1 MNFLK
6 LFIFAFMLLPLAL
19 PAQDLTGIAVDYLT
33 TKAVEQVEKQLFST
47 DTTDTAPEE
56 DEGWDDYFRTSDL
69 ETESATGF
77 RRDSEA
83 PAGVRTGCICMDGS
97 RRDERGRGACSGR
110 GGVRFWIYQVGEDST
125 VHFPTDRHWDHPEP
139 LSERE
144 LNNLSAYNTS
154 PGDDDEEK
162 DEAPDSFWMGQGLNF
177 GLWDVLAAM
186 MICLTMAYTSK
197 LWFGN
202 D

>member
-1 MNFLK
+1 MNFCK
-6 LFIFAFMLLPLAL
+6 PFFFALLLIPATGA
-19 PAQDLTGIAVDYLT
+19 AQDLTGV
-33 TKAVEQVEKQLFST
+33 AVEFLTNKAAEQIEKQLFST
-47 DTTDTAPEE
+47 DTTEITADE

-77 RRDSEA
+77 RRDSET
-83 PAGVRTGCICMDGS
+83 PAGLRTGCICMDGS

-110 GGVRFWIYQVGEDST
+110 GGVRFWIYQVGEDSI

-154 PGDDDEEK
+154 PGDDEEEEK
-162 DEAPDSFWMGQGLNF
+162 EASNSFWMNQSLNF
-177 GLWDVLAAM
+177 GLWDALAAM
-186 MICLTMAYTSK
+186 MICLTMAYTAK
-197 LWFGN
+197 LWFSN